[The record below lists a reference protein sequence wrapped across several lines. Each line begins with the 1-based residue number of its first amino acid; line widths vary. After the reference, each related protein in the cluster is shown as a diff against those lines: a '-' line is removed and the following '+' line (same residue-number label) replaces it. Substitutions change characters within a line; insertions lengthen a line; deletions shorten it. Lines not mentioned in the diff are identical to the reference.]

1 MRDAP
6 DLPMRKWLGPALL
19 LFNPHPWPVEQ
30 VLELPASRRP
40 FAGPDGPLPLQRGR
54 TCQLTRVREA
64 QTLLVLL
71 QDRKGFEAALSEVI
85 AFDASRAPEWA
96 PENLAA
102 QREARELLARRDRL
116 LGP

>member
-1 MRDAP
+1 
-6 DLPMRKWLGPALL
+6 
-19 LFNPHPWPVEQ
+19 
-30 VLELPASRRP
+30 
-40 FAGPDGPLPLQRGR
+40 
-54 TCQLTRVREA
+54 VREA

-71 QDRKGFEAALSEVI
+71 QDRKGFEAALGEVI